1 MLPPL
6 RRLPLR
12 KIALSIFL
20 EKRQVFL
27 KFFFLST
34 NIDCKS
40 WWKGR
45 ADAGRFTSKTRSLDK
60 KRSGGSQSYDS
71 LERLFLNP
79 CPRLSFSKKAK
90 EYYITINYY
99 TRNVFTLTIISCYF
113 SSTKDSY
120 FWITIRI
127 RYSFSS

>member
-45 ADAGRFTSKTRSLDK
+45 ADAGRFTSKTRFLDK
-60 KRSGGSQSYDS
+60 KRSGGSPSYDS
-71 LERLFLNP
+71 LERLFSNP
-79 CPRLSFSKKAK
+79 CPGLSFSKKAK
-90 EYYITINYY
+90 EYYIIINYY
-99 TRNVFTLTIISCYF
+99 TRNVFTLTIISCHF
-113 SSTKDSY
+113 PSTKHFY
-120 FWITIRI
+120 FWIIIRI
-127 RYSFSS
+127 RYSFNS